1 MKEFIILNNILI
13 LIDHET
19 ASKILSAC
27 ISITNYFKASHI
39 CNNLLIESA
48 KILKIEGGRL
58 KTFIKTR
65 WTSIYEATYS
75 IVRMRWTLDEVIF
88 IIFLIYLRYI
98 FN

>member
-13 LIDHET
+13 LIDHEI
-19 ASKILSAC
+19 ASKILGAC
-27 ISITNYFKASHI
+27 NSITNYFKASHI
-39 CNNLLIESA
+39 CNNLLTESA

-75 IVRMRWTLDEVIF
+75 IVRMRWTLDEK
-88 IIFLIYLRYI
+88 YLLY
-98 FN
+98 F